1 MSEQRRTITYG
12 DSPKSQHFNVTTSS
26 SASKLE
32 GPKIITGLIITERAG
47 ATPTF
52 TGRKE
57 ADADFLTDDATVSK
71 FEAVPL
77 SANEVKIIQGTRE
90 CPLLVLDD
98 GEAFT
103 LKASANSQVNAE
115 VIYLENDR

>member
-12 DSPKSQHFNVTTSS
+12 DSPKSEHFNLTTGS
-26 SASKLE
+26 SASKVE
-32 GPKIITGLIITERAG
+32 GPKIITGLVITERAG

-52 TGRKE
+52 TVRKE
-57 ADADFLTDDATVSK
+57 ADADSLTDDATVSK

-77 SANEVKIIQGTRE
+77 TANEVKLIQGTRE
-90 CPLLVLDD
+90 SPIMVIED
-98 GEAFT
+98 GEAIT